1 MRYGTGQAH
10 QKLILATEKK
20 KLAAHKT
27 THTHAHNREA
37 DEKRQTRLCT
47 QWQKSKMAQGKA
59 SQPTANALRRRTKQ
73 KEAEPLRVD

>member
-20 KLAAHKT
+20 ET
-27 THTHAHNREA
+27 SRTQNNTNMHNREA

-73 KEAEPLRVD
+73 KEAEPRRVD